1 MMRDEQGPPAGVG
14 VHGGADHL
22 VLYPTWTGLLAAGL
36 VPPGLLLL
44 GWLALEAVGPGV
56 VAVGLF
62 LGGTAAAVLAGR
74 DFPRHV
80 VFGPLGIERRCL
92 LRRHV
97 LPYAEVAAIRRAPA
111 PRSALARAARSK
123 DPAARA
129 RVSSGLLAASRGRRR
144 WMLTDQPES
153 REEYD
158 RLASL
163 LITYGPTAL
172 EATRPPAGT
181 APTSLYRRHPPPQPG

>member
-1 MMRDEQGPPAGVG
+1 MRDEQGPPAGVG

-22 VLYPTWTGLLAAGL
+22 VLYPTWTGLLAASL

-56 VAVGLF
+56 VSFGLL
-62 LGGTAAAVLAGR
+62 LGGTTVGVLAGR

-80 VFGPLGIERRCL
+80 VFGPRGIERRCL

-97 LPYAEVAAIRRAPA
+97 LPYTEVLAIRRAPA
-111 PRSALARAARSK
+111 PRSAVARAARSK
-123 DPAARA
+123 DPEVRA
-129 RVSSGLLAASRGRRR
+129 RVRSGLLATGRGRRR

-158 RLASL
+158 QLASL

-172 EATRPPAGT
+172 EAARPPAGT
-181 APTSLYRRHPPPQPG
+181 APTTLYRRQPPPLTG